1 MDDEESFYLFLYRFL
16 RAQTQQKVD
25 VVQMYKEKC
34 RYENLVHLLVVTM
47 DLEIK
52 CEDEIIGK
60 AEKEK
65 LSKSMG
71 EMELVL

>member
-1 MDDEESFYLFLYRFL
+1 M
-16 RAQTQQKVD
+16 
-25 VVQMYKEKC
+25 VQMYKEKC